1 MDIQNQ
7 RFKRKNNNK
16 NFLLKKILSSKL
28 KMKNDLEPDS
38 HIRDKVKVIQDL
50 TNYAAKSNQNMR
62 HLLINLIQL
71 LKKMKIE
78 VEKLVINRLLNVPT
92 NQNDLN
98 AKLDDLDVGKFKTFP
113 VDLKIL
119 SNVVDKKILQNKFKR
134 SKDIKNQIRL
144 IKKLMQLL

>member
-28 KMKNDLEPDS
+28 KMKNDLERDS

-62 HLLINLIQL
+62 YLLINLIQL
-71 LKKMKIE
+71 LKRMKIE
-78 VEKLVINRLLNVPT
+78 VDKLVINRLLNVPT

-98 AKLDDLDVGKFKTFP
+98 AELDDLDVGKFKTFP

-119 SNVVDKKILQNKFKR
+119 SNVVDKKNSSKQILTQ
-134 SKDIKNQIRL
+134 
-144 IKKLMQLL
+144 

>member
-1 MDIQNQ
+1 
-7 RFKRKNNNK
+7 
-16 NFLLKKILSSKL
+16 
-28 KMKNDLEPDS
+28 MKNDLEPDS

-62 HLLINLIQL
+62 HLLINLIYL

-78 VEKLVINRLLNVPT
+78 VGKLVINRLLNVPT

>member
-78 VEKLVINRLLNVPT
+78 VDKLVINRLLNVPT
-92 NQNDLN
+92 NQNYLN

-119 SNVVDKKILQNKFKR
+119 SNVVDKKNS
-134 SKDIKNQIRL
+134 SKQI
-144 IKKLMQLL
+144 

>member
-1 MDIQNQ
+1 
-7 RFKRKNNNK
+7 
-16 NFLLKKILSSKL
+16 
-28 KMKNDLEPDS
+28 MKNDLEPDS

-78 VEKLVINRLLNVPT
+78 VDKLVINRLLNVPT
-92 NQNDLN
+92 NQNYLN
-98 AKLDDLDVGKFKTFP
+98 AILDDLDVGKFKTFP

>member
-62 HLLINLIQL
+62 HLLINLIYL

-78 VEKLVINRLLNVPT
+78 VDKLVINRLLNVPT

-119 SNVVDKKILQNKFKR
+119 SNVVDKKNSSKQILTQ
-134 SKDIKNQIRL
+134 
-144 IKKLMQLL
+144 

>member
-50 TNYAAKSNQNMR
+50 TDYAAKSNQNMR

-78 VEKLVINRLLNVPT
+78 VDKLVINRLLNVPT

>member
-1 MDIQNQ
+1 
-7 RFKRKNNNK
+7 
-16 NFLLKKILSSKL
+16 
-28 KMKNDLEPDS
+28 MKNDLEPDS

-62 HLLINLIQL
+62 HLLINLIYL

-78 VEKLVINRLLNVPT
+78 VDKLVINRLLNVPT